1 MTKLVPVR
9 RMNKNGVWSTKYVRA
24 DSSKVHADQNLPSPS
39 LATDDQTLPPL
50 VAAYPRQKR
59 TRTFSQYDF
68 LFKPEPA
75 LQEYL
80 ERDGLTGKV
89 NGDYYWDSTELESLE
104 VISTVSPDNAIPLLA
119 HGVRSA
125 QQAREVL
132 SESGLTHLIE
142 DNSIVVNTAL
152 LTGASLDE
160 LLDKFS
166 NRRSMF
172 GDSPMMFADGVTASQ
187 ERWLE
192 RRVPGSGDVTLR
204 QMIDD
209 DLIDL
214 EHVKFIGVERFIS
227 ALDTDGLLLSEMQ
240 LMHLGTASYSHED
253 VDEWI
258 DKFYLVDKQSQSHTK
273 HVIYTLGNRHG
284 SDYVSGLQNEIVS
297 LFGTYEFSRL
307 GTEWGYTPGRELEFI
322 SFGGSAKAAIY
333 NSGVEGVSF
342 SDDEYKLL
350 FESGVAPDKITDGLK
365 SGLTPAQI
373 VAVKKHGI
381 QPSISDGWI

>member
-1 MTKLVPVR
+1 
-9 RMNKNGVWSTKYVRA
+9 
-24 DSSKVHADQNLPSPS
+24 
-39 LATDDQTLPPL
+39 
-50 VAAYPRQKR
+50 
-59 TRTFSQYDF
+59 
-68 LFKPEPA
+68 
-75 LQEYL
+75 L
-80 ERDGLTGKV
+80 ERDGRTGKISD
-89 NGDYYWDSTELESLE
+89 DYYWNGTELEAFE

-125 QQAREVL
+125 RQAREFL
-132 SESGLTHLIE
+132 SEAGLIHLIE
-142 DNSIVVNTAL
+142 DNSLVVNTAL

-166 NRRSMF
+166 NRRTMF
-172 GDSPMMFADGVTASQ
+172 GDSPMMFADGVAASQ

-214 EHVKFIGVERFIS
+214 EHVKFIGAERFRS

-273 HVIYTLGNRHG
+273 RVIYTLGNRHG

-307 GTEWGYTPGRELEFI
+307 GTRWGYTPGRELEFI
-322 SFGGSAKAAIY
+322 SFGGSAQAAIY

-350 FESGVAPDKITDGLK
+350 FESGVAPDKITSGLK